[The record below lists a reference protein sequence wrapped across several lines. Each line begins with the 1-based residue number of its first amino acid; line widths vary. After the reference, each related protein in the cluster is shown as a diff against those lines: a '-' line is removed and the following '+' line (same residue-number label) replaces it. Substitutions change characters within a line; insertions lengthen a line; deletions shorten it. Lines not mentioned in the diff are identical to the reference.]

1 MKLINKT
8 LLWDYLLR
16 LKFNI
21 MSLKWEKENR
31 NNFTKKANNFN
42 HKLVSVGSYSYG
54 PIKVITYGDS
64 ARLNI
69 GSFVSIGPEVKF
81 LLEVEHSV
89 NHISTYPYKA
99 RIFNIEEPM
108 AKGDIYVEDDVWIG
122 YGVTVLSGVHI
133 SQGAILAAGA
143 VVTSD
148 VPPYAI
154 VGGVPA
160 KIIKYRFSEPI
171 ISYLL
176 TLDYSKLNEAL
187 IHTHISDLYKP
198 INNMELVDIEELYS
212 WFPKK
217 AD

>member
-54 PIKVITYGDS
+54 AIKVITYGDS